1 VEFRSRTTAERLAGA
16 RERGQ
21 GRREEEA
28 RSGSDMP
35 KEIEIKLKVDDGK
48 SFTRKL
54 KKLGA
59 TTAGGDR
66 GRVHE
71 FNTIFDTPEGGLA
84 KHGQLLRIRT
94 ETAGGSKR
102 MVLTFKQP
110 AVEGVDEGGGRFK
123 VREETETELT
133 DSAALTRIFEG
144 LGLRG
149 WFSYEKYRTTWKLG
163 AKEKWARDLLIEV
176 DETPVGTYVEL
187 EGPPGAIDR
196 AASQLGFARKDYLQ
210 KNYLTLYA
218 EECRKKGKAPGNMLF
233 AAKKK

>member
-1 VEFRSRTTAERLAGA
+1 MATET
-16 RERGQ
+16 
-21 GRREEEA
+21 
-28 RSGSDMP
+28 
-35 KEIEIKLKVDDGK
+35 EIKLKVEDLK
-48 SFTRKL
+48 RFARKL
-54 KKLGA
+54 KQLGA
-59 TTAGGDR
+59 KTVGTGD

-94 ETAGGSKR
+94 ETAGGKTKAPGRQR

-110 AVEGVDEGGGRFK
+110 AVRGVSDEGARFK

-163 AKEKWARDLLIEV
+163 AKEKWASDLLVEV
-176 DETPVGTYVEL
+176 DETPVGTYAEL
-187 EGPPGAIDR
+187 EGPPEAIDR
-196 AASQLGFARKDYLQ
+196 AAEALGFSRKDYLV

-218 EECRKKGKAPGNMLF
+218 EDCRRRGVPPGNMLF
-233 AAKKK
+233 AGKKSEAPAASRGKNRKKSP